1 MIKENNNKESFCQ
14 GKLLLAKICWQKWQ
28 KTFFTLACFWWSKS
42 PFSHIN
48 WKMPLLAK
56 SKKIWIAKVGVRVKS
71 DLWFFCPAGGY
82 FLKKLSKKDHTLAW
96 VAIFI
101 KAFWNCKI
109 LVSERVFNEEF
120 ILFPEEK
127 NICMQSYPEWS

>member
-1 MIKENNNKESFCQ
+1 MPRQVTASKN
-14 GKLLLAKICWQKWQ
+14 LLAKMTKKLFYISMFLMVQITIFPYKLKNASLCQ
-28 KTFFTLACFWWSKS
+28 
-42 PFSHIN
+42 H
-48 WKMPLLAK
+48 LLAK